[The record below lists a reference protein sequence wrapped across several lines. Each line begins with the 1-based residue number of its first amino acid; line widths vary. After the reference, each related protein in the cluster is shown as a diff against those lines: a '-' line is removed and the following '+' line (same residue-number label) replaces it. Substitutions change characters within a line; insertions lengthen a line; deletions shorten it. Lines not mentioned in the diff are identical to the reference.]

1 MKTLIINNTHTQM
14 KIATNTGYHLDSV
27 DKEIIYMLMDNAKT
41 SLAHISKNVGISTTA
56 VHQRIKKLEQAGII
70 ENSVSFLNPKKVGYK
85 VVSYIG
91 VFLDQPSHY
100 QDAIAALKQI
110 NEVVEA
116 HYTTGNYTIFLKVLC
131 KDNDHL
137 MQILNKIQ
145 KLKGVTRTETFISL
159 EQSINRQLKV

>member
-1 MKTLIINNTHTQM
+1 MKSAINSS
-14 KIATNTGYHLDSV
+14 YHLDSV

-56 VHQRIKKLEQAGII
+56 VHQRIKKLEQAGVI
-70 ENSVSFLNPKKVGYK
+70 ENSISFLNPKKIGYK

-100 QDAIAALKQI
+100 HDAIKALKDV

-131 KDNDHL
+131 RDNDHL
-137 MQILNKIQ
+137 MEILNKLQ
-145 KLKGVTRTETFISL
+145 KLKGVTRTETIISL

>member
-1 MKTLIINNTHTQM
+1 MKNAIN
-14 KIATNTGYHLDSV
+14 AEYHLDKI

-41 SLAHISKNVGISTTA
+41 SLALISKNVGISTTA
-56 VHQRIKKLEQAGII
+56 VHQRIKKLENAEVI
-70 ENSVSFLNPKKVGYK
+70 ENSISFLNPRKIGFK
-85 VVSYIG
+85 VVSFLG
-91 VFLDQPSHY
+91 VFLEQPSHY
-100 QDAIAALKQI
+100 NDAIKALKEI

-131 KDNDHL
+131 RDNDHL
-137 MQILNKIQ
+137 MEILNKIQ

>member
-1 MKTLIINNTHTQM
+1 MKSASNVDYQ
-14 KIATNTGYHLDSV
+14 LDAI

-56 VHQRIKKLEQAGII
+56 VHQRIKKLEQGGVI
-70 ENSVSFLNPKKVGYK
+70 ENSISFLNPRKIGYK

-100 QDAIAALKQI
+100 QEAVKALKDV

-131 KDNDHL
+131 RDNDHL
-137 MQILNKIQ
+137 MQILNKLQ

>member
-1 MKTLIINNTHTQM
+1 MKNAIN
-14 KIATNTGYHLDSV
+14 AEYHLDKI

-41 SLAHISKNVGISTTA
+41 SLAQISKNVGISTTA
-56 VHQRIKKLEQAGII
+56 VHQRIKKLENAGVM
-70 ENSVSFLNPKKVGYK
+70 ENSISFLNPRKIGYK

-91 VFLDQPSHY
+91 VFLEQPSHY
-100 QDAIAALKQI
+100 QDAIKALKDI

-145 KLKGVTRTETFISL
+145 KLNGVTRTETFISL
-159 EQSINRQLKV
+159 EQSISRQLKV

>member
-1 MKTLIINNTHTQM
+1 MKS
-14 KIATNTGYHLDSV
+14 ATNSAYHLDAV
-27 DKEIIYMLMDNAKT
+27 DKQIIDMLMDNAKS
-41 SLAHISKNVGISTTA
+41 SLAQISKQVGISTTA
-56 VHQRIKKLEQAGII
+56 VHQRIKKLENAEVI
-70 ENSVSFLNPKKVGYK
+70 ENSVSQLNPWKIGYK

-91 VFLDQPSHY
+91 VFLDQPSFY
-100 QDAIAALKQI
+100 QEAVKALKEI

-116 HYTTGNYTIFLKVLC
+116 HYTTGNYTVFLKVYC

-137 MQILNKIQ
+137 MKILNKIQ

>member
-1 MKTLIINNTHTQM
+1 MKNAIN
-14 KIATNTGYHLDSV
+14 AEYHLDKI

-41 SLAHISKNVGISTTA
+41 SLAQISKNVGISTTA
-56 VHQRIKKLEQAGII
+56 VHQRIKKLENAGVM
-70 ENSVSFLNPKKVGYK
+70 ENSISFLNPRKIGYK

-91 VFLDQPSHY
+91 VFLEQPSHY
-100 QDAIAALKQI
+100 QDAIKALKDI

-137 MQILNKIQ
+137 MEILNKIQ

-159 EQSINRQLKV
+159 EQSISRQLRV

>member
-1 MKTLIINNTHTQM
+1 MKNTNNS
-14 KIATNTGYHLDSV
+14 AYHLDAT

-56 VHQRIKKLEQAGII
+56 VHQRIKKLEQAGVI
-70 ENSVSFLNPKKVGYK
+70 ENSVSYLNPKKIGYK

-91 VFLDQPSHY
+91 VFLEKPSHY
-100 QDAIAALKQI
+100 PDAVKAMEEI
-110 NEVVEA
+110 NEIVEA

-137 MQILNKIQ
+137 MEILNQLQ

-159 EQSINRQLKV
+159 DQSINRQLKV

>member
-1 MKTLIINNTHTQM
+1 MKNAHTDNYDLDAIDKKIIHILT
-14 KIATNTGYHLDSV
+14 
-27 DKEIIYMLMDNAKT
+27 DNAKS
-41 SLAHISKNVGISTTA
+41 SLAYISKNVGISTTA
-56 VHQRIKKLEQAGII
+56 VHQRIKKLEQAGVI
-70 ENSVSFLNPKKVGYK
+70 ENSISFLNPRKIGYK
-85 VVSYIG
+85 VVSYMG
-91 VFLDQPSHY
+91 VYLEKPSHY
-100 QDAIAALKQI
+100 QEAVKALQEI

-137 MQILNKIQ
+137 MTILNKIQ

>member
-1 MKTLIINNTHTQM
+1 MKSV
-14 KIATNTGYHLDSV
+14 TNVGYHLDAT

-56 VHQRIKKLEQAGII
+56 VHQRIKKLEQAGVI
-70 ENSVSFLNPKKVGYK
+70 ENSISFLNPRKVGYK

-91 VFLDQPSHY
+91 VYLDQPSHY
-100 QDAIAALKQI
+100 KEMIKSLNEI

-116 HYTTGNYTIFLKVLC
+116 HYTTGNYTVFLKVLC

-145 KLKGVTRTETFISL
+145 VLKGVTRTETFISL

>member
-1 MKTLIINNTHTQM
+1 MKNAIN
-14 KIATNTGYHLDSV
+14 AEYHLDAI

-56 VHQRIKKLEQAGII
+56 VHQRIKKLEQAGVI
-70 ENSVSFLNPKKVGYK
+70 ENSVSFLNPRKIGYK

-91 VFLDQPSHY
+91 VYLDQPSHY
-100 QDAIAALKQI
+100 HDTIKTLKEV

-116 HYTTGNYTIFLKVLC
+116 HYTTGNYTVFLKVLC
-131 KDNDHL
+131 RDNDHL
-137 MQILNKIQ
+137 MEILNKLQ
-145 KLKGVTRTETFISL
+145 KMKGVTRTETFISL

>member
-1 MKTLIINNTHTQM
+1 M
-14 KIATNTGYHLDSV
+14 KIATNTGYQLDAI
-27 DKEIIYMLMDNAKT
+27 DKEIIYMLKDNAKT

-70 ENSVSFLNPKKVGYK
+70 ENSVSYLNPKKIGYK

-91 VFLDQPSHY
+91 VYLDQPSHY
-100 QDAIAALKQI
+100 KDAISALQQI

-145 KLKGVTRTETFISL
+145 KLKGVTGTETIISL
-159 EQSINRQLKV
+159 EQSISRQLKV

>member
-1 MKTLIINNTHTQM
+1 MKN
-14 KIATNTGYHLDSV
+14 ATNTGYHLDAV
-27 DKEIIYMLMDNAKT
+27 DKKIIYMLMDNAKT

-56 VHQRIKKLEQAGII
+56 VHQRIKKLEQAGVI
-70 ENSVSFLNPKKVGYK
+70 ENSISFLNPRKVGYK
-85 VVSYIG
+85 VVSFLG
-91 VFLDQPSHY
+91 VYLDQPSHY
-100 QDAIAALKQI
+100 QDAVKALKEV

-145 KLKGVTRTETFISL
+145 KMKGVTRTETFISL
-159 EQSINRQLKV
+159 EQSISRQLKV

>member
-1 MKTLIINNTHTQM
+1 MKSTNNSS
-14 KIATNTGYHLDSV
+14 YHLDKV

-56 VHQRIKKLEQAGII
+56 VHQRIKKLELAGVI
-70 ENSVSFLNPKKVGYK
+70 ENSVSFLNPRKIGYK

-91 VFLDQPSHY
+91 VFLEQPSHY
-100 QDAIAALKQI
+100 HDAIKALHEV

-137 MQILNKIQ
+137 MEILNKLQ

-159 EQSINRQLKV
+159 EQSINRQLRV

>member
-1 MKTLIINNTHTQM
+1 MKNAIN
-14 KIATNTGYHLDSV
+14 AEYHLDKI

-56 VHQRIKKLEQAGII
+56 VHQRIKKLEQAGVI
-70 ENSVSFLNPKKVGYK
+70 ENSISFLNPRKIGFK
-85 VVSYIG
+85 VVSFIG
-91 VFLDQPSHY
+91 VFLEQPSHY
-100 QDAIAALKQI
+100 HDAIKALNEI

-116 HYTTGNYTIFLKVLC
+116 YYTTGNYTIFLKVLC

-137 MQILNKIQ
+137 MEILNKIQ

>member
-1 MKTLIINNTHTQM
+1 MKN
-14 KIATNTGYHLDSV
+14 ATNSEYHLDKI

-56 VHQRIKKLEQAGII
+56 VHQRIKKLEQAGVI
-70 ENSVSFLNPKKVGYK
+70 ENSISFLNPRKIGYK

-91 VFLDQPSHY
+91 VFLEQPSHY
-100 QDAIAALKQI
+100 HDAIKALKEV
-110 NEVVEA
+110 NEIVEA

-131 KDNDHL
+131 RDNDHL
-137 MQILNKIQ
+137 MEILNKLQ